1 MKDIYIL
8 KEEKYI
14 KMLLC
19 SSHLFLINS
28 FIAFFNNNY
37 DYCFLS
43 FCVYINSI
51 NYWRKPTLSLRRNI
65 DIITATISGLYHKI
79 NIINPVNILSLIIL
93 YIGILFY
100 IFSLILNK
108 YNKKYL
114 SVLSHIFLHI
124 FTNMS
129 CIFFYLK

>member
-100 IFSLILNK
+100 IFSLILNIIK
-108 YNKKYL
+108 NIYL
-114 SVLSHIFLHI
+114 FFL
-124 FTNMS
+124 
-129 CIFFYLK
+129 IFFYIFLLICHVYFFI